1 MSEVDGK
8 IWNMCVKMA
17 HSTVEGNIKKDGE
30 GILEEYVL
38 DVCLGC
44 CWLNPTHKAASRKY
58 RFIHFFIYIFTDS
71 KLAKKKKKKPNLILD
86 LISKHLFSTSLT
98 ETEVFLFILDRFKPL
113 RIALST
119 SNISLLGFL
128 AEGERRK
135 KIHLDQICSY

>member
-71 KLAKKKKKKPNLILD
+71 KLAKKKK
-86 LISKHLFSTSLT
+86 
-98 ETEVFLFILDRFKPL
+98 
-113 RIALST
+113 
-119 SNISLLGFL
+119 
-128 AEGERRK
+128 
-135 KIHLDQICSY
+135 

>member
-71 KLAKKKKKKPNLILD
+71 KLAKKKNKTQSDFGPYLKTFVQHQSDRDRGVLV
-86 LISKHLFSTSLT
+86 HL
-98 ETEVFLFILDRFKPL
+98 
-113 RIALST
+113 
-119 SNISLLGFL
+119 G
-128 AEGERRK
+128 
-135 KIHLDQICSY
+135 